1 MIFMNKT
8 IGKRYDTIFI
18 IYLLSFLGRFLFTY
32 VFLWALFTSGT
43 SGFRLFLVTIAYSL
57 SSLATFT
64 LVRVRIARVL
74 YSFMSLFL
82 LINLPDLSLFITALL
97 MGMLSI
103 HISSVLPGLVSRERL
118 GRVNSERVIVGSLGD
133 LVGVVMALIV
143 KPTWLYL
150 AIPLYL
156 LTMLLPR
163 FEYRGSERLIFSE
176 ARLVYLNSFLLG
188 IAIA

>member
-163 FEYRGSERLIFSE
+163 FEYRGE
-176 ARLVYLNSFLLG
+176 
-188 IAIA
+188 